1 MIFDLVEDHG
11 QVISED
17 VRFGE
22 CLGVDTALLVA
33 AEKRL
38 ESEDS
43 CLEDVIYCSE
53 EAVRGG
59 ECPDCNYKAL
69 YYFGEATD
77 YLVID
82 RMCDIHK
89 QIFNDEPPSRLKA
102 LALKRL
108 T

>member
-33 AEKRL
+33 AESRL
-38 ESEDS
+38 KAEGIHI
-43 CLEDVIYCSE
+43 LEDVIYCSE
-53 EAVRGG
+53 ESVRYG
-59 ECPDCNYKAL
+59 ECPDCVYEW
-69 YYFGEATD
+69 YY
-77 YLVID
+77 D
-82 RMCDIHK
+82 REEKYCEIHQ
-89 QIFNDEPPSRLKA
+89 QIFNDKPPSRLKA